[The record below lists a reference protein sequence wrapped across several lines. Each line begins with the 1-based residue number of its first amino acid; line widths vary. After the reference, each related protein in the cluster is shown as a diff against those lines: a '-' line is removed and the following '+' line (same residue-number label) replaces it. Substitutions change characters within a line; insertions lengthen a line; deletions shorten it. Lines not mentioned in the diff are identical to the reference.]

1 MSCAKFRYVLIVVVT
16 FIVVTA
22 LSPAAQSQA
31 WTPPRGDGA
40 VSLML
45 QDQYYK
51 YHMLPTERVD
61 LGPIR
66 ARSVMI
72 NASYGLTDK
81 IAVSV
86 GLPWIATK
94 YNGSSPHPL
103 ANFSGP
109 NPVDNGE
116 WHAAAQDFRFD
127 IRYNLTRNLLGQNI
141 VVTPYVSTTVPSH
154 DYVYFAH
161 AGYGRQIKEV
171 QTGVSAAK
179 LFNER
184 GNLLIQGRYGY
195 GVAEEVVG
203 IRPNRSVGSLEVG
216 YFVTPRVRLMAL
228 SAGQRTHSG
237 IDLTRTARATL
248 PTEQFLHHDQISREN
263 SVSLGGGVSYSLT
276 QTVDVYGSWMKTVTQ
291 RNGHLLDRG
300 LTVGVSWSYSTR
312 RGPGSIAGGKEQS
325 LVRCLCEKSA
335 N

>member
-1 MSCAKFRYVLIVVVT
+1 MRCTTLRYV
-16 FIVVTA
+16 FIA
-22 LSPAAQSQA
+22 LAAIFILAAFSPVAWSQA
-31 WTPPRGDGA
+31 WTPPRGEGA
-40 VSLML
+40 VSFMF

-51 YHMLPTERVD
+51 YHMLPTQKVD
-61 LGPIR
+61 IGAIR
-66 ARSVMI
+66 ARSLLV

-86 GLPWIATK
+86 GMPWIATK

-103 ANFSGP
+103 ADFSGT
-109 NPVDNGE
+109 NAVDNGN
-116 WHAAAQDFRFD
+116 WHAAAQDFHFD
-127 IRYNLTRNLLGQNI
+127 VRYNVTHNLLGQGI
-141 VVTPYVSTTVPSH
+141 VLTPYVAATVPSN

-171 QTGVSAAK
+171 QTGVAAAK
-179 LFNER
+179 LFNEP
-184 GNLLIQGRYGY
+184 GNLLVQARYGY

-203 IRPNRSVGSLEVG
+203 FRPNRSVGSVEVG
-216 YFVTPRVRLMAL
+216 YFVKPRVRLMAL
-228 SAGQRTHSG
+228 SSGQRTHGG

-263 SVSLGGGVSYSLT
+263 SVSVGAGVSYSLT

-300 LTVGVSWSYSTR
+300 ISIGVSWSYSTR
-312 RGPGSIAGGKEQS
+312 RGANSIARAQEQS